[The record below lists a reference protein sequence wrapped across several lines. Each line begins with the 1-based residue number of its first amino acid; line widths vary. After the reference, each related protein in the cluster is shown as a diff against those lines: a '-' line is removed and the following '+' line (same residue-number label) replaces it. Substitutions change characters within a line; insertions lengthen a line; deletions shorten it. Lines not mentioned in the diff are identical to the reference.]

1 MAGRRYGGQTM
12 VEMSSTIFSDKRTWR
27 CLSVVWRKSSQDYL
41 YDISMQLCLEK
52 KIHTERAAQ
61 IGVSFRECHSNPLLT
76 LTEWISHRRLVCLW
90 LWCKAFFFFFEINLF
105 LLLRRHSSD
114 ITAMSDNDIIT
125 PSPEECLSSLALA
138 NTVLWKQQECD
149 LAHTHLHCYIS
160 THTHLH
166 CYISTHTRY
175 KEKKK
180 RKADRQRV
188 H

>member
-1 MAGRRYGGQTM
+1 M
-12 VEMSSTIFSDKRTWR
+12 IFQ
-27 CLSVVWRKSSQDYL
+27 CNYVWK
-41 YDISMQLCLEK
+41 K

-160 THTHLH
+160 THTHG
-166 CYISTHTRY
+166 T
-175 KEKKK
+175 K
-180 RKADRQRV
+180 RKRKGKQIDRESIKNNADTRPHCSWPARKLHLRFHFTFKACAAEV
-188 H
+188 SEVKS

>member
-90 LWCKAFFFFFEINLF
+90 LWCKAFFFFEINVSAAEKAQ
-105 LLLRRHSSD
+105 LRHHCYERQWHHYSEPRGMPVVTRTGKHSAME
-114 ITAMSDNDIIT
+114 TARVWSRTHI
-125 PSPEECLSSLALA
+125 LAL
-138 NTVLWKQQECD
+138 L
-149 LAHTHLHCYIS
+149 Y
-160 THTHLH
+160 
-166 CYISTHTRY
+166 
-175 KEKKK
+175 
-180 RKADRQRV
+180 
-188 H
+188 